1 MTAFTEEGSAAASAA
16 SRPSNVPHESWM
28 DRSGEIAGKLIL
40 AVFGAGVGL
49 VVGYIAALFAGLIDF
64 AC

>member
-1 MTAFTEEGSAAASAA
+1 MTAFTEEGPAAASAA
-16 SRPSNVPHESWM
+16 PRPTDVPYESWM